1 MNPWN
6 PNDPPPLPSI
16 PGAAESLLKY
26 ATIGQASQ
34 TPSTQPSVSDKSLV
48 QKFQDAVILGRKFLA
63 TNKKPTRDILIQK
76 LKGIRFL
83 LSSLF
88 GKDAAIVKNVD
99 LILKEANAKGV
110 SADQFAQVLSD
121 VESFSDFLGKAGT
134 SSMSCQVSQTSRVPL
149 TKNVFVI
156 HGHDELNTRRLTQL
170 LQGHFSL
177 NPIAMLSKPG
187 MSRPLIEK
195 FEEEAQNCSFAF
207 GLFTPDDEIVNA
219 SNRYMQARPNVI
231 YEVGWFIGRLG
242 KHRVTLLLKHGT
254 NIHSDLDGV
263 SRIPFSDN
271 VEDKFLD
278 IQEELKAAKII
289 A

>member
-1 MNPWN
+1 MSAEFPDWLKPIISQPQSPGISDALRNYGATNPSA
-6 PNDPPPLPSI
+6 PTTS
-16 PGAAESLLKY
+16 
-26 ATIGQASQ
+26 
-34 TPSTQPSVSDKSLV
+34 TPEKSLV
-48 QKFQDAVILGRKFLA
+48 QKLQDTVAFGRKFLEN
-63 TNKKPTRDILIQK
+63 NKKPTKDALVQRVRQ
-76 LKGIRFL
+76 IRFL
-83 LSSLF
+83 LFSLF
-88 GKDAAIVKNVD
+88 GKDAVIVKNAD
-99 LILKEANAKGV
+99 LFVKEANTKGL
-110 SADQFAQVLSD
+110 SADQFAQILLE
-121 VESFSDFLGKAGT
+121 VESFSDFLSKSGT
-134 SSMSCQVSQTSRVPL
+134 FPLSCQVSQTSRVPL

-242 KHRVTLLLKHGT
+242 KHRITLLLKHGT
-254 NIHSDLDGV
+254 NIYSDLDGV

>member
-26 ATIGQASQ
+26 A
-34 TPSTQPSVSDKSLV
+34 
-48 QKFQDAVILGRKFLA
+48 
-63 TNKKPTRDILIQK
+63 
-76 LKGIRFL
+76 
-83 LSSLF
+83 
-88 GKDAAIVKNVD
+88 
-99 LILKEANAKGV
+99 
-110 SADQFAQVLSD
+110 
-121 VESFSDFLGKAGT
+121 
-134 SSMSCQVSQTSRVPL
+134 
-149 TKNVFVI
+149 I

-170 LQGHFSL
+170 LQGHFNL

-219 SNRYMQARPNVI
+219 PNRYMQARPNVI

-278 IQEELKAAKII
+278 IQKELKAAKII

>member
-1 MNPWN
+1 MNPWESV
-6 PNDPPPLPSI
+6 PPAKPFA
-16 PGAAESLLKY
+16 PGSALLK
-26 ATIGQASQ
+26 AMMEGGQPTAA
-34 TPSTQPSVSDKSLV
+34 PLVPEKSLI
-48 QKFQDAVILGRKFLA
+48 QKLQDTVTLGRKFLES
-63 TNKKPTRDILIQK
+63 NKKPTKETLAQRTRQ
-76 LKGIRFL
+76 IRFL
-83 LSSLF
+83 LFSLF
-88 GKDAAIVKNVD
+88 GKDAAIVKNAD
-99 LILKEANAKGV
+99 LFVKEANTKGL

-121 VESFSDFLGKAGT
+121 VESLSDFLGKLGT
-134 SSMSCQVSQTSRVPL
+134 SPLACQVSCTSRVPL

-170 LQGHFSL
+170 LQNQFNL

-195 FEEEAQNCSFAF
+195 FEEEAQTCSFAF
-207 GLFTPDDEIVNA
+207 GLFTPDDEIVNPA
-219 SNRYMQARPNVI
+219 NRYRQARPNVI

-242 KHRVTLLLKHGT
+242 KHRVVLLLKQGT

-278 IQEELKAAKII
+278 IQKELKAAKII